1 MFSLKITRWL
11 RGYVRFSVLGGSPE
25 RFFNSCARAGA
36 YLWDISSRRDSGACI
51 AVGWYRL
58 LRPYARR
65 AGCRLRVRERHGLP
79 FLLYRTRN
87 HRGLFAGAAAAAVI
101 LGLLSMHVWC
111 IEVSGNETLD
121 TQAIL
126 SALAENGLYPGAMKS
141 EVNSGRAEQ
150 RLMLMFPKISW
161 MSVNT
166 RDCVLD
172 VQIQEKTDRP
182 EIVRQDGACD
192 VKASETGQILSL
204 RVYGGTAVVKVGD
217 AVVRGQLLVSAVVE
231 DQLGGSTMKHASAE
245 IIAETSHTCRVQI
258 PLERSE
264 REPTGQTAV
273 RRSLGLFGARLP
285 LTFVGRPKGDYE
297 VSGLRTDV
305 RLFGTLL
312 PVSVFEEDWTEMR
325 TVPVRVSREQA
336 LAAAR
341 EKVEGYK
348 RNLPQ
353 VTKVLSVEESEETDG
368 KTLQYTAVLR
378 CEENIAKESEI
389 LIKS

>member
-51 AVGWYRL
+51 AVGWYRR
-58 LRPYARR
+58 LRPYAHR

-87 HRGLFAGAAAAAVI
+87 HRGLFAGAAAAAVV

-111 IEVSGNETLD
+111 VEVSGNETLD

-126 SALAENGLYPGAMKS
+126 SALAENGLYPGALKS
-141 EVNSGRAEQ
+141 SVDSGRAEQ

-172 VQIQEKTDRP
+172 VRLQEKTDRP
-182 EIVRQDGACD
+182 QIVKQDGACN
-192 VKASETGQILSL
+192 VKASETGQILSMQ
-204 RVYGGTAVVKVGD
+204 VYAGTAAVKVGD

-231 DQLGGSTMKHASAE
+231 DQLGGSAMKHASAE

-285 LTFVGRPKGDYE
+285 LTFVGRPRGDYE

-312 PVSVFEEDWTEMR
+312 PVSVLEEDWTGMR
-325 TVPVRVSREQA
+325 TVTVRVSREQA

-348 RNLPQ
+348 KNLPQ
-353 VTKVLSVEESEETDG
+353 VTKILSVEEGEETDG

>member
-1 MFSLKITRWL
+1 MLSLKITRWL

-25 RFFNSCARAGA
+25 RFFSSCARAGA
-36 YLWDISSRRDSGACI
+36 YLWDISSRRNSGACI
-51 AVGWYRL
+51 AVGWYRA
-58 LRPYARR
+58 LRPYARK

-79 FLLYRTRN
+79 FLLHRTRN
-87 HRGLFAGAAAAAVI
+87 HRGLFAGAAAFAVI
-101 LGLLSMHVWC
+101 VGTLSMHVWC
-111 IEVSGNETLD
+111 VEVSGNETLD

-126 SALAENGLYPGAMKS
+126 SALAENGLYPGALKS
-141 EVNSGRAEQ
+141 AVDSGRAER

-172 VQIQEKTDRP
+172 IQIQEKTDRP
-182 EIVRQDGACD
+182 EIVRQDGPCE
-192 VKASETGQILSL
+192 VRASETGQILSL
-204 RVYGGTAVVKVGD
+204 RVFGGTAAVKTGD

-231 DQLGGSTMKHASAE
+231 DQLGGSALRHASAE

-258 PLERSE
+258 PLETSE
-264 REPTGQTAV
+264 REPTGVTAV

-285 LTFVGRPKGDYE
+285 LTFTGRPKGDYE

-312 PVSVFEEDWTEMR
+312 PVSLFEEDWAEMR

-353 VTKVLSVEESEETDG
+353 VTKILSVEESGETDG

-378 CEENIAKESEI
+378 CEEDIAKESEI